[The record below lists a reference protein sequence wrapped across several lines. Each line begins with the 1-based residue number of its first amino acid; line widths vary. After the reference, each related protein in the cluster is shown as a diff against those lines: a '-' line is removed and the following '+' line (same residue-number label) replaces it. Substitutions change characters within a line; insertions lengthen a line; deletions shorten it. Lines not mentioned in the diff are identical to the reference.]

1 MNFQSHDCGH
11 FCISLQVEDSYLI
24 RYLPTKSTEEEGL
37 ESATLG
43 LSYEVTDFHFAPT
56 VHPGKIDRFTEIFV

>member
-1 MNFQSHDCGH
+1 MLIFKIERY
-11 FCISLQVEDSYLI
+11 FPFQVEDSYLI

-56 VHPGKIDRFTEIFV
+56 VHPGNNYSETRF